1 MPSVTYC
8 PCLATN
14 HLILHPYLQLQLTKK
29 QSRLLWSPCSC
40 DPSKAIHIQLR
51 PVSPWSSAAAN
62 AWPLSRCLASYR
74 CSSITSSHPYSR
86 ELLAASTSS
95 STSSCSSRPPLR
107 SIAGS
112 AFIRPTA
119 RSIGLQ
125 SQGPGQAGRLVQ
137 TSSSTQ
143 ATPDPGS
150 RTDLGAVAC
159 ASKPT
164 EIFSSP
170 CADIHHK
177 QQKEQR

>member
-1 MPSVTYC
+1 MRGLSPGALHRTAAQAS
-8 PCLATN
+8 PPAT
-14 HLILHPYLQLQLTKK
+14 
-29 QSRLLWSPCSC
+29 
-40 DPSKAIHIQLR
+40 HI
-51 PVSPWSSAAAN
+51 
-62 AWPLSRCLASYR
+62 LAS
-74 CSSITSSHPYSR
+74 S
-86 ELLAASTSS
+86 LAASTSS

-170 CADIHHK
+170 CADIHHE
-177 QQKEQR
+177 QQKERRQHLPASLVCAFLHCVLLPVAYEYRGDSLDSCMSPSS